1 MSPEC
6 ESTQGFLHWNAGI
19 RIESTSAG
27 ADGGQPRGID
37 GAIGTFAGDKALSAI
52 GRKVFEHKSSEPPAS
67 AEAAATAAGEGAP
80 PRAGPRV
87 EQTNTFAPVFHVRVE
102 SNEADAAE
110 KLLARVSP
118 MLTQMMAEHQR
129 KTTNFSAM
137 FDAPHL

>member
-1 MSPEC
+1 MLDLDQRVVC
-6 ESTQGFLHWNAGI
+6 GI
-19 RIESTSAG
+19 RMYSRFGRPAVLRRERCMAFVDQV
-27 ADGGQPRGID
+27 ADSLGQRLVPHVR
-37 GAIGTFAGDKALSAI
+37 
-52 GRKVFEHKSSEPPAS
+52 VFEHKSSEPPAS
-67 AEAAATAAGEGAP
+67 AEAVAKAAAAGAGEGAA

-110 KLLARVSP
+110 KFLARVSP
-118 MLTQMMAEHQR
+118 MLTQMMAEQQR

>member
-1 MSPEC
+1 MLVLMGDS
-6 ESTQGFLHWNAGI
+6 QG
-19 RIESTSAG
+19 
-27 ADGGQPRGID
+27 GG

-52 GRKVFEHKSSEPPAS
+52 ARKVFEHKSGEPPAS
-67 AEAAATAAGEGAP
+67 AEAVAKVAAAGAGEGAA

-110 KLLARVSP
+110 KFLARVSP
-118 MLTQMMAEHQR
+118 MLTQMMAEQQR

>member
-1 MSPEC
+1 MGE
-6 ESTQGFLHWNAGI
+6 
-19 RIESTSAG
+19 
-27 ADGGQPRGID
+27 QPRGMID
-37 GAIGTFAGDKALSAI
+37 GVIGTFAGDKALSAI
-52 GRKVFEHKSSEPPAS
+52 ARKVFEHKSSEPPAS
-67 AEAAATAAGEGAP
+67 AEAAAKAAATAAGEGAA

-110 KLLARVSP
+110 KFLARVSP
-118 MLTQMMAEHQR
+118 MLTQMMAEQQR

>member
-1 MSPEC
+1 MI
-6 ESTQGFLHWNAGI
+6 G
-19 RIESTSAG
+19 
-27 ADGGQPRGID
+27 

-52 GRKVFEHKSSEPPAS
+52 ARKVFEHKSSEPPAS
-67 AEAAATAAGEGAP
+67 AEAVAKAVAGAGEGAA

-110 KLLARVSP
+110 KFLARVSP
-118 MLTQMMAEHQR
+118 MLTQMMAEQQR

-137 FDAPHL
+137 FDTPHL